1 MIRARLFNQKE
12 KESFMITLKKKRNH
26 EFGNELKD
34 RLESLVV
41 AFKTEE
47 IAESAEDDLYI
58 VDGGKKISGRENL
71 ESWLLELESDL
82 KWSRSLREIPAIS
95 IQRHRRRVKRCS
107 SNRLLLKCFSLT
119 GERHGLSGI
128 F

>member
-41 AFKTEE
+41 AFKTED

-82 KWSRSLREIPAIS
+82 KWSRSL
-95 IQRHRRRVKRCS
+95 
-107 SNRLLLKCFSLT
+107 
-119 GERHGLSGI
+119 SGDSCYI
-128 F
+128 DPKTQETC

>member
-71 ESWLLELESDL
+71 ESWLRSEEHTSELQ
-82 KWSRSLREIPAIS
+82 SRGHL
-95 IQRHRRRVKRCS
+95 VC
-107 SNRLLLKCFSLT
+107 RLLLETKKRKT
-119 GERHGLSGI
+119 TVNEVI
-128 F
+128 

>member
-82 KWSRSLREIPAIS
+82 KRSEE
-95 IQRHRRRVKRCS
+95 RRVGKESRCRGSRQQLKGKR
-107 SNRLLLKCFSLT
+107 
-119 GERHGLSGI
+119 G
-128 F
+128 